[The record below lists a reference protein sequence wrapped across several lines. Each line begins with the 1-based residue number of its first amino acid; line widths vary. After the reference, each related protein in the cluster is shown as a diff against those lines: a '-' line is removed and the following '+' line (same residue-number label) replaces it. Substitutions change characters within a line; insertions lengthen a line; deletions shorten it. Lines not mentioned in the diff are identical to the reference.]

1 MPPLSIND
9 LINQSINPAAFAQP
23 SPLADHAIEQFKR
36 QQRPIIENTFA
47 LQGLANSP
55 ALGEALA
62 SGLGNAMPQFI
73 LADMQNQRAGQ
84 QIASDLL
91 LGSGQ
96 LGLGGRQLG
105 QQAAVSAA
113 DIINQQQQ
121 RQLQSALGVGN
132 LLTQFGAG
140 VTLPAQQQQTDLAQA
155 GISGILNTGQQQQQ
169 TEQAKYA
176 AATAERARLQALAQ
190 QGAFGVTGG
199 AGLTPLIGQTTT
211 TGK

>member
-23 SPLADHAIEQFKR
+23 SPLADRAIEQFKQ

-91 LGSGQ
+91 LGQGQ
-96 LGLGGRQLG
+96 LGLVNKLLSVQPTSSINNSNDNSNQL
-105 QQAAVSAA
+105 
-113 DIINQQQQ
+113 
-121 RQLQSALGVGN
+121 
-132 LLTQFGAG
+132 
-140 VTLPAQQQQTDLAQA
+140 LA
-155 GISGILNTGQQQQQ
+155 
-169 TEQAKYA
+169 
-176 AATAERARLQALAQ
+176 
-190 QGAFGVTGG
+190 
-199 AGLTPLIGQTTT
+199 
-211 TGK
+211 